1 MNSWIGRVYE
11 YLATYGLRIFAAVLI
26 LAVGWWTARF
36 ISRLLSKTLIKGKV
50 DKTLANFCRNLC
62 YVIILVFVAIA
73 ALNKLGVETTSFAVI
88 VGAIA
93 LAIGFGLQGS
103 LANFA
108 AGIMLIIF
116 KPFKTGDFVE
126 LAGKSGTVMEI
137 QLFNTVLNSPDNV
150 RVIIP
155 NGQVTNNNILNYT
168 VNGIR
173 RIDLSIGVSYQDDL
187 KKAKDVIEHVLTGHE
202 KVLDD
207 PAPTVMVCELAESS
221 VNFAVRPWAK
231 TDDYWQ
237 VYFEVTEQIKIDL
250 DRNEI
255 SIPYPQRDVHMVK
268 EHAHAA
274 H

>member
-1 MNSWIGRVYE
+1 MNGWIGRVYE
-11 YLATYGLRIFAAVLI
+11 YLATYWLRVLAAAVI
-26 LAVGWWTARF
+26 LVVGWWAARF
-36 ISRLLSKTLIKGKV
+36 ISQLLNKTLIKGKV
-50 DKTLANFCRNLC
+50 DETLANFCRNLC
-62 YVIILVFVAIA
+62 YVILLVFVAIA
-73 ALNKLGVETTSFAVI
+73 ALNKLGVETTSFAVV
-88 VGAIA
+88 VGAVA

-108 AGIMLIIF
+108 AGIMLIMF

-137 QLFNTVLNSPDNV
+137 QLLNTIINSPDNV

-207 PAPTVMVCELAESS
+207 PAPTVTVCELAESS

-237 VYFEVTEQIKIDL
+237 V
-250 DRNEI
+250 
-255 SIPYPQRDVHMVK
+255 
-268 EHAHAA
+268 
-274 H
+274 

>member
-1 MNSWIGRVYE
+1 MNGWIGRVYE
-11 YLATYGLRIFAAVLI
+11 YLATYGLRVLAATVI
-26 LAVGWWTARF
+26 LVVGWWAAKF
-36 ISRLLSKTLIKGKV
+36 ISQLLNKTLIKGKV
-50 DKTLANFCRNLC
+50 DETLANFCRNLC
-62 YVIILVFVAIA
+62 YVILLVFVAIA
-73 ALNKLGVETTSFAVI
+73 ALNKLGVETTSFAVV
-88 VGAIA
+88 VGAVA

-108 AGIMLIIF
+108 AGIMLIMF
-116 KPFKTGDFVE
+116 KPFKTGNFVE

-137 QLFNTVLNSPDNV
+137 QLFNTIINSPDNV

-155 NGQVTNNNILNYT
+155 NG
-168 VNGIR
+168 
-173 RIDLSIGVSYQDDL
+173 
-187 KKAKDVIEHVLTGHE
+187 
-202 KVLDD
+202 
-207 PAPTVMVCELAESS
+207 
-221 VNFAVRPWAK
+221 
-231 TDDYWQ
+231 Q

>member
-1 MNSWIGRVYE
+1 MNGWIGRVYE
-11 YLATYGLRIFAAVLI
+11 YLATYGLRVLAAAVI
-26 LAVGWWTARF
+26 LVVGWWAARY
-36 ISRLLSKTLIKGKV
+36 ISRLLNKTLIKGKV

-73 ALNKLGVETTSFAVI
+73 ALNKLGVETTSFAVV
-88 VGAIA
+88 VGAVA
-93 LAIGFGLQGS
+93 LAIGFALQ
-103 LANFA
+103 
-108 AGIMLIIF
+108 
-116 KPFKTGDFVE
+116 T
-126 LAGKSGTVMEI
+126 
-137 QLFNTVLNSPDNV
+137 
-150 RVIIP
+150 
-155 NGQVTNNNILNYT
+155 
-168 VNGIR
+168 
-173 RIDLSIGVSYQDDL
+173 
-187 KKAKDVIEHVLTGHE
+187 
-202 KVLDD
+202 
-207 PAPTVMVCELAESS
+207 VCELAESS